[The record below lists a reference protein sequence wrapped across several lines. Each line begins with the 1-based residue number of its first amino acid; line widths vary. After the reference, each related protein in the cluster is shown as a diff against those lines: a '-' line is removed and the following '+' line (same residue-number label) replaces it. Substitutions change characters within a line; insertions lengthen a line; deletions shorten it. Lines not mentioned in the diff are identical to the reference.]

1 MKFDL
6 HTHHSRC
13 GHAVGQIEDY
23 IQSAIRV
30 GLQVIG
36 ISDHSPFFAEEEDH
50 ARPGMAMPRSEF
62 LFYVEEVLNL
72 KHKYEDRIEVLLG
85 VESDFFAESTAVY
98 QSYFQKYP
106 FDYLIGSI
114 HYVEGI
120 HIFHKQFWSQVA
132 VEDVEKRFRR
142 YYDLVIQAVRSQAFD
157 IFGHLDALRGNCPFT
172 FEPSASVTD
181 HVLQEAASSGVVLEV
196 NTSGKLKLASK
207 WFPSDELL
215 ERALF
220 YGLGIT
226 FGSDAHKPERVGE
239 EQEEVRKR
247 LKEIGYTEWYI
258 FRKRVKQRIP
268 L

>member
-1 MKFDL
+1 
-6 HTHHSRC
+6 
-13 GHAVGQIEDY
+13 
-23 IQSAIRV
+23 
-30 GLQVIG
+30 
-36 ISDHSPFFAEEEDH
+36 
-50 ARPGMAMPRSEF
+50 
-62 LFYVEEVLNL
+62 
-72 KHKYEDRIEVLLG
+72 
-85 VESDFFAESTAVY
+85 
-98 QSYFQKYP
+98 
-106 FDYLIGSI
+106 
-114 HYVEGI
+114 
-120 HIFHKQFWSQVA
+120 
-132 VEDVEKRFRR
+132 
-142 YYDLVIQAVRSQAFD
+142 
-157 IFGHLDALRGNCPFT
+157 
-172 FEPSASVTD
+172 
-181 HVLQEAASSGVVLEV
+181 VLQEAASSGVVLEV